1 MKEQIKNN
9 KEQAI
14 TERQPPAAVSMHFY
28 NIYWQNNI
36 IQNDYMK

>member
-9 KEQAI
+9 KEQASA
-14 TERQPPAAVSMHFY
+14 ERQPQAAVSMNFY

>member
-14 TERQPPAAVSMHFY
+14 TERQPQAAVSMYFY
-28 NIYWQNNI
+28 NVSTIYIGNTI
-36 IQNDYMK
+36 